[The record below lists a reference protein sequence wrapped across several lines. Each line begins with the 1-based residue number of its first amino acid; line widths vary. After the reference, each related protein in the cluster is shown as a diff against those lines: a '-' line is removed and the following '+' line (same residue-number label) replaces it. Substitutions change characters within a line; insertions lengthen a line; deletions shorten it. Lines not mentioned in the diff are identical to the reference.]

1 MTKLTLAE
9 WAAENYKTPP
19 SPNTLRKWAREG
31 RITPKPI
38 KHGRN
43 YYVDANSQYVASVKQ
58 GEDRQAILSSKESKQ
73 LDGSLDYENHFPDDS
88 ETAKAHGGRRV

>member
-58 GEDRQAILSSKESKQ
+58 GGRSPGDTLIERVEA
-73 LDGSLDYENHFPDDS
+73 
-88 ETAKAHGGRRV
+88 ARRVFGL

>member
-43 YYVDANSQYVASVKQ
+43 YYVDANSQY
-58 GEDRQAILSSKESKQ
+58 
-73 LDGSLDYENHFPDDS
+73 P
-88 ETAKAHGGRRV
+88 T

>member
-9 WAAENYKTPP
+9 WAADHFKTPP

-31 RITPKPI
+31 CITPKPV

-43 YYVDANSQYVASVKQ
+43 YYVEANSHYLEPEKIV
-58 GEDRQAILSSKESKQ
+58 RRT
-73 LDGSLDYENHFPDDS
+73 P
-88 ETAKAHGGRRV
+88 GGTLIERVEAARRVVGL

>member
-9 WAAENYKTPP
+9 WAADHFKTPP

-43 YYVDANSQYVASVKQ
+43 YYVDAHSQY
-58 GEDRQAILSSKESKQ
+58 KEPEKLVRRS
-73 LDGSLDYENHFPDDS
+73 P
-88 ETAKAHGGRRV
+88 GGTLIERVEATRSRFGL

>member
-1 MTKLTLAE
+1 MAGELMTKLTLAE
-9 WAAENYKTPP
+9 WAADHFKTPP

-43 YYVDANSQYVASVKQ
+43 YYVDANSQYQEPEKLVRRTTGSTLIERVEAA
-58 GEDRQAILSSKESKQ
+58 RRAIEL
-73 LDGSLDYENHFPDDS
+73 
-88 ETAKAHGGRRV
+88 

>member
-1 MTKLTLAE
+1 MTKLTLSE

-31 RITPKPI
+31 RITPHPI

-43 YYVDANSQYVASVKQ
+43 YYVDANSQYLKPEKLV
-58 GEDRQAILSSKESKQ
+58 RR
-73 LDGSLDYENHFPDDS
+73 
-88 ETAKAHGGRRV
+88 THGGNLIERVEAARRAVGL

>member
-9 WAAENYKTPP
+9 WAADHFKTPP

-31 RITPKPI
+31 RITPKPV

-43 YYVDANSQYVASVKQ
+43 YYVEANSHYLEPEKLV
-58 GEDRQAILSSKESKQ
+58 RRT
-73 LDGSLDYENHFPDDS
+73 P
-88 ETAKAHGGRRV
+88 GGTLIERVEAARRVVGL

>member
-43 YYVDANSQYVASVKQ
+43 YYVDANSQYLEPEKLA
-58 GEDRQAILSSKESKQ
+58 RRIP
-73 LDGSLDYENHFPDDS
+73 GSTLIERV
-88 ETAKAHGGRRV
+88 EAARRVRGL

>member
-43 YYVDANSQYVASVKQ
+43 YYVDENSQYHELEKLVRRTTGSTLLERIEA
-58 GEDRQAILSSKESKQ
+58 DR
-73 LDGSLDYENHFPDDS
+73 
-88 ETAKAHGGRRV
+88 RRLGL